1 MIYLRLRNFNVECF
15 VMFSREFILPNNPEY
30 LTIKDAAKILGVN
43 PETLRRWDNIGKLKT
58 KRHPINNYRIY
69 DPLEVKKLRKSI
81 LGGKAQ

>member
-1 MIYLRLRNFNVECF
+1 M
-15 VMFSREFILPNNPEY
+15 PNKPEY

-69 DPLEVKKLRKSI
+69 NPVEVEALRKAI
-81 LGGKAQ
+81 LEGKQND

>member
-1 MIYLRLRNFNVECF
+1 MFYNVFLKE
-15 VMFSREFILPNNPEY
+15 ILVPDKPEY

-69 DPLEVKKLRKSI
+69 DPAEVEALRKAI
-81 LGGKAQ
+81 LGGAR

>member
-1 MIYLRLRNFNVECF
+1 MYNVLQCF
-15 VMFSREFILPNNPEY
+15 SKEIFVPDKPEY

-69 DPLEVKKLRKSI
+69 DPAEVEALRKAI
-81 LGGKAQ
+81 LGGKDV